1 MASITLKN
9 IPDSLHAA
17 YKRRAKLH
25 SRSLQEEILQ
35 TWDRAVS
42 VAEEGYQLSVD
53 EVAGMLKPG
62 CKGVSVTEMDAGISR
77 YLKES
82 WK

>member
-17 YKRRAKLH
+17 YKRRAKMH
-25 SRSLQEEILQ
+25 SRSLQAEILH
-35 TWDRAVS
+35 TLGRAAS
-42 VAEEGYQLSVD
+42 EPEEGDRLSVN
-53 EVAGMLKPG
+53 EVAGMLEPRR
-62 CKGVSVTEMDAGISR
+62 KGVTVTEMDTGISR
-77 YLKES
+77 HLKES